1 MKKIETDCNIV
12 STVFFFIIIISF
24 VSLTVFPSS
33 FLFFVT
39 FDITTGTYSFDMKQ

>member
-12 STVFFFIIIISF
+12 STVFLISF
-24 VSLTVFPSS
+24 VSLTVFPNS

-39 FDITTGTYSFDMKQ
+39 FDITTGTYLFDMKQ

>member
-12 STVFFFIIIISF
+12 STVFFY
-24 VSLTVFPSS
+24 LLVFPNS

-39 FDITTGTYSFDMKQ
+39 FDITTGTYLFDMKQ

>member
-12 STVFFFIIIISF
+12 STVFFFFFLISF

-33 FLFFVT
+33 LIFV
-39 FDITTGTYSFDMKQ
+39 FCNV